1 LARPAAEAIWVS
13 LPRSSRSGAIA
24 AGAAG
29 QKALRA
35 RLRDRLRT
43 RDDSA
48 VPPARPDRVDLAP
61 EQACLTS
68 GVSVVVVD
76 VEPLATGIDT
86 VVDQVLTALGR
97 RLAGLVRPTDLVVRP
112 WRTRFV
118 LVLDGARD
126 DYQLAG
132 ARRRITDALTPP
144 VLMDGRPLR
153 TSVLV
158 GVVVSDPQ
166 DTVDA
171 VLARLGSVATRRPI
185 RVRRAI
191 GVVGP
196 PA

>member
-1 LARPAAEAIWVS
+1 
-13 LPRSSRSGAIA
+13 
-24 AGAAG
+24 
-29 QKALRA
+29 LR
-35 RLRDRLRT
+35 
-43 RDDSA
+43 A
-48 VPPARPDRVDLAP
+48 VPPACSDRIDLAP

-171 VLARLGSVATRRPI
+171 VLARLGSVATRRPV

-191 GVVGP
+191 GVVVP